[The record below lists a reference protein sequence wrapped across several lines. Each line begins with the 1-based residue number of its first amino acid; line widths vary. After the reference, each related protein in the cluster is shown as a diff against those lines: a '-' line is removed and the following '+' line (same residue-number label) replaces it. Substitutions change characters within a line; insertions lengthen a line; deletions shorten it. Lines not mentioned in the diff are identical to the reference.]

1 VSLEDA
7 LPADVVGQMEA
18 LKRLLEKSEDKTAW
32 PNSLGREVSDGEV
45 VWQAMP
51 VVIQEGRGLSKP
63 TVRIPKDFVWGPI
76 KPEIME
82 RLSGGTF
89 SKELHQAEDGGEH
102 DIADPGSAA
111 PGFHFRDWQDWQDT
125 ACPSETK
132 HVECAAELKAADEDE
147 EEGVFEGLAST
158 FGNVDLVG
166 DIIKR
171 GAFKGS
177 LAERP
182 PGKVKM
188 LLGHNA
194 GGIPIGVWE
203 SIKETR
209 QGLAVKGR
217 LLLKI
222 GQAAD
227 VFEAMKAGV
236 MDSLS
241 IGFRTLEEDFDK
253 EGRRLIKAVD
263 LLEISVVNFPANPKA
278 QITSVKQIDVSPE
291 DITCK
296 RDLENVL
303 RDAGFS
309 KALTGYLV
317 AGWEPPARRD
327 AEGEE
332 LVAEIKRLI
341 ETITPAT

>member
-1 VSLEDA
+1 MTLRDE
-7 LPADVVGQMEA
+7 LPADVVGQMEKLRQSLDNSSAQPSEEQLATAYRA
-18 LKRLLEKSEDKTAW
+18 L
-32 PNSLGREVSDGEV
+32 
-45 VWQAMP
+45 
-51 VVIQEGRGLSKP
+51 EGA
-63 TVRIPKDFVWGPI
+63 
-76 KPEIME
+76 
-82 RLSGGTF
+82 GGTVIYPDG
-89 SKELHQAEDGGEH
+89 SSEPINIANCRGGRTILREL
-102 DIADPGSAA
+102 AA
-111 PGFHFRDWQDWQDT
+111 
-125 ACPSETK
+125 ETK
-132 HVECAAELKAADEDE
+132 HIEFAAELKADEDE

-177 LAERP
+177 LADRP
-182 PGKVKM
+182 AEKVKM
-188 LLGHNA
+188 LLGHDA
-194 GGIPIGVWE
+194 GGIPIGVWD

-209 QGLAVKGR
+209 QGLSVKGR

-222 GQAAD
+222 QQAAD

-253 EGRRLIKAVD
+253 QGRRIIKAVD

-278 QITSVKQIDVSPE
+278 QITSVKDFLQRVGPE
-291 DITCK
+291 DIACK

-309 KALTGYLV
+309 KSLAGYIV

-327 AEGEE
+327 AEGNE
-332 LVAEIKRLI
+332 LAAAIENLI
-341 ETITPAT
+341 RTIRPAA